1 MDEGEA
7 QKAQVKAGK
16 EQEVK
21 VLHMV
26 MTSDQSWPRVM
37 LRQDKLGSRGKKV
50 RCLLET

>member
-1 MDEGEA
+1 MNEGDA
-7 QKAQVKAGK
+7 QKAPVKAGK

-21 VLHMV
+21 ALHMV

-37 LRQDKLGSRGKKV
+37 SRQEKLGSRGKKV